1 MRFTQRKPR
10 QAPTVIIVSLIDIL
24 VVLLIFLMLT
34 TTFKQQP
41 AVKLSLPE
49 SSQPHPGASEAGL
62 VVTVAK
68 LPPYFYLGAQAITLD
83 KLRGE
88 LATRAGRNP
97 RATLTI
103 RADTDT
109 PFGKIIN
116 VMDTA
121 KAAGITAVS
130 AFIKQGIKP

>member
-41 AVKLSLPE
+41 AIKLALPE
-49 SSQPHPGASEAGL
+49 SNQPHAGASEAGL

-68 LPPYFYLGAQAITLD
+68 VAPYFYFGPQPVTLD
-83 KLRGE
+83 RLRGE
-88 LATRAGRNP
+88 LALRAKRDP
-97 RATLTI
+97 QATLTI
-103 RADTDT
+103 RGDTDAAL
-109 PFGKIIN
+109 GKVIN

-121 KAAGITAVS
+121 KAAGITHVS
-130 AFIKQGIKP
+130 VFTKPGVKP